1 MYNNVKLYKLYNIKD
16 KRDYEGSIEK
26 CECSIKGEYGIFK
39 ERISMQ
45 SIDNVM
51 EEVVYMIANITGVN
65 CSFASCRKH
74 NNIIGSFSR
83 YEIPYGYEFE
93 HLSTLVKRDELPVDE
108 LLDYAINLSKMS
120 KYNIIYELYKYI
132 ILDYIVGQRDRHLAN
147 LAVIYKKVNN
157 KILDFKLYNLYDNGL
172 CCFASDSSDNR
183 IQFLNNKFYSSRIGS
198 NEEIISAIYQYRD
211 RIYTNDL
218 IYLVHYEKLN
228 SSNLDYY
235 ISKADKYRQINKSC
249 KRAIIDFILSN
260 CWDIHNVNIRNS
272 NFMEELYVHK

>member
-1 MYNNVKLYKLYNIKD
+1 MYNNVKLYKLYSIKD

-26 CECSIKGEYGIFK
+26 CECSINGEYEIFK

-51 EEVVYMIANITGVN
+51 EEVVYRIANITGVN

-108 LLDYAINLSKMS
+108 LLDYAINLSKLS
-120 KYNIIYELYKYI
+120 RYNIVYELYKYI
-132 ILDYIVGQRDRHLAN
+132 ILDYIVWQRDRHLAN

-198 NEEIISAIYQYRD
+198 NEEIIAAIYQYRD

-218 IYLVHYEKLN
+218 SYLVHYEKLN
-228 SSNLDYY
+228 NSNLDYY

-260 CWDIHNVNIRNS
+260 CKDIHNVNIRNS